1 MNLVHKN
8 LSNIKLQLHRK
19 AMQHISNV
27 VPGMTVECEKGVVL
41 LTEPNDLRDYTL
53 RPGHH
58 VFIKQRGDVLVE
70 AIDDSE
76 LSIIYPN

>member
-1 MNLVHKN
+1 MNLTHKN
-8 LSNIKLQLHRK
+8 LSAVKLQLHRK
-19 AMQHISNV
+19 ALQHIKLV
-27 VPGMTVECEKGVVL
+27 VPGMRIECEKGVVL

-58 VFIKQRGDVLVE
+58 VFIQQRGDVLVE
-70 AIDDSE
+70 AIDDAE